1 MKKLFAIL
9 LVIMMIFSFAACG
22 GDTGKNPDSSQQQ
35 SESSSQEAD
44 ASGDENGEG
53 SGSDAQQSSGESD
66 LSGYLAT
73 RTGKFYSQFA
83 DGRMY
88 MEYETEAEG
97 QLMTVISATDGEKNY
112 SESRIDGVS
121 MGVSIIDGEDMYTI
135 DHTNKMVIKMSLGA
149 DMQTIAG
156 TVLEESDVDMGDY
169 KTGTREVNGKTYD
182 TEEWII
188 EGASSIMCFDGD
200 DLVYMIGSFEGIE
213 MIMKIIEVSDSV
225 DDSLFEIPADYTV
238 MEM

>member
-1 MKKLFAIL
+1 
-9 LVIMMIFSFAACG
+9 
-22 GDTGKNPDSSQQQ
+22 
-35 SESSSQEAD
+35 
-44 ASGDENGEG
+44 
-53 SGSDAQQSSGESD
+53 
-66 LSGYLAT
+66 
-73 RTGKFYSQFA
+73 
-83 DGRMY
+83 
-88 MEYETEAEG
+88 
-97 QLMTVISATDGEKNY
+97 
-112 SESRIDGVS
+112 
-121 MGVSIIDGEDMYTI
+121 
-135 DHTNKMVIKMSLGA
+135 
-149 DMQTIAG
+149 MQTIAG